1 MNPLLKFLLLSTS
14 SIPRD
19 VEGAGMGGSPAG
31 DSGAPP
37 VDTGTSGNTPADD
50 TGGTDNTTQT
60 DPEPSLEE
68 QLDSIWDEAHG
79 VKDRD
84 ERGRFKSRNADTLE
98 GADGDHEG
106 DEFSDDEGD
115 LGDGDPNDDQPG
127 EEGEDQT
134 SQDATDDM
142 PNSWSKDKAEVW
154 KSLTPEARD
163 YVRQRETE
171 AQQALSRAGR
181 AVNIV
186 KNAQP
191 VLEAI
196 APFNKYLHQV
206 GQAVGKAPAQL
217 VHDVLRFENTLRTAP
232 DNETKLNVIKDIV
245 AEYGVDVSS
254 LIGADASEA
263 IRQNAAQD
271 IERHPVVVQMRRQI
285 QQLSQMTIGERQQQ
299 MQAQVEEIDTAIQT
313 AAADT
318 QTFPYF
324 NKVRAEMAAL
334 IGAMPDDPN
343 MPVGEMVKRAYEAAC
358 RANPEIFQSIQRDQ
372 QRKMTEEQ
380 RRLQQQRAQRARQA
394 SAPNVR
400 TTTPSPSKLTMEQDL
415 ERTASKYYK

>member
-1 MNPLLKFLLLSTS
+1 MKWLLLSTTA
-14 SIPRD
+14 IPRD
-19 VEGAGMGGSPAG
+19 IEGAGMGGGDFSAPADQTAGQSGSG
-31 DSGAPP
+31 DNAVGATDNSAGA
-37 VDTGTSGNTPADD
+37 DTNNTPDD
-50 TGGTDNTTQT
+50 D
-60 DPEPSLEE
+60 DPPPSIDE

-79 VKDRD
+79 VRDRD
-84 ERGRFKSRNADTLE
+84 ERGRFKGRNQDTQ
-98 GADGDHEG
+98 GDDDG
-106 DEFSDDEGD
+106 
-115 LGDGDPNDDQPG
+115 LGDDNQDDGLNDHSESDDDQPG

-134 SQDATDDM
+134 PDGATDDM

-154 KSLTPEARD
+154 KSLTPEAKD

-196 APFNKYLHQV
+196 APFNRYLNQV
-206 GQAVGKAPAQL
+206 GQSLGKPPAQL

-232 DNETKLNVIKDIV
+232 DNETKLEVIKDIV

-254 LIGADASEA
+254 LIGAEASEA
-263 IRQNAAQD
+263 LRQSAAQD
-271 IERHPVVVQMRRQI
+271 IERHPVVVQMRRQL

-299 MQAQVEEIDTAIQT
+299 MQMQVEEIDTAINT
-313 AAADT
+313 ASADT
-318 QTFPYF
+318 QNFPHF

-334 IGAMPDDPN
+334 IGAMPDDGR
-343 MPVGEMVKRAYEAAC
+343 MSVGEMVKRAYDAAC
-358 RANPEIFQSIQRDQ
+358 RANPDIFQRIQSDQ
-372 QRKMTEEQ
+372 QRKIQEEQ
-380 RRLQQQRAQRARQA
+380 RRTQQQRAQRARQA

-400 TTTPSPSKLTMEQDL
+400 TTTPSPSKLTMDQEL
-415 ERTASKYYK
+415 ERMASKHYK

>member
-1 MNPLLKFLLLSTS
+1 MKWLLLSTTA
-14 SIPRD
+14 IPRNI
-19 VEGAGMGGSPAG
+19 EGDGMGGG
-31 DSGAPP
+31 IDTTP
-37 VDTGTSGNTPADD
+37 VDTSTPADTTD
-50 TGGTDNTTQT
+50 TQQETNTDTTQT
-60 DPEPSLEE
+60 DPEPSLDD

-79 VKDRD
+79 VKERD
-84 ERGRFKSRNADTLE
+84 ERGRFKSRNQDT
-98 GADGDHEG
+98 
-106 DEFSDDEGD
+106 SDEGD
-115 LGDGDPNDDQPG
+115 DAEGEFQDDGLNEHPEDEDDQPG

-134 SQDATDDM
+134 PDGATDDM

-154 KSLTPEARD
+154 KSLTPEAKD

-191 VLEAI
+191 VLDAV
-196 APFNKYLHQV
+196 APFTRYLNQV
-206 GQAVGKAPAQL
+206 GQSLGKHPAQL

-232 DNETKLNVIKDIV
+232 DNETKLEVIKDIV

-254 LIGADASEA
+254 LIGAEASEA
-263 IRQNAAQD
+263 LRQSAAQD

-299 MQAQVEEIDTAIQT
+299 YQAQVQEIDTAISS

-318 QTFPYF
+318 QNFPHF
-324 NKVRAEMAAL
+324 NKVRNEMAAL
-334 IGAMPDDPN
+334 IGAMPDDGR
-343 MPVGEMVKRAYEAAC
+343 MSVGEMVKRAYDAAC
-358 RANPEIFQSIQRDQ
+358 RANPEIFQRIQSDQ

-380 RRLQQQRAQRARQA
+380 RRQQQQRAQRARQA

-400 TTTPSPSKLTMEQDL
+400 TTTPSPSKLTMDQEL
-415 ERTASKYYK
+415 ERMASKHYK